1 MLSGHL
7 HALLEVSDYSAHPLC
22 RCLCVLNGRS
32 SFVYTHIYVRYN
44 VCVCVRACVC
54 GKCQADFSIPHF
66 NVGGNLTIH
75 LALQGICVS
84 RAEMTFDKHKGGL
97 SNVILSSDVNIF
109 WFGCPK
115 LSAKTVSS

>member
-1 MLSGHL
+1 MYG
-7 HALLEVSDYSAHPLC
+7 
-22 RCLCVLNGRS
+22 
-32 SFVYTHIYVRYN
+32 IM
-44 VCVCVRACVC
+44 CVCVRAYVC